1 MEWNRLENE
10 QFSPL
15 EAFTADEEG
24 KPPIQARHFP
34 MISICYVSVFGI
46 EHQSLLLSH
55 LFYPCVPCRRTMY
68 CLRIMNDVFR
78 VPYTFVYDSVWNG
91 DTTHI
96 ARICRQI
103 AFQLLCL
110 SNVCFDV
117 RLRTRRRVSSASISH
132 LSMGWVAIQ
141 CLFASIL
148 WHLIS
153 VAKSFSLSFS
163 CHGRLQQSLWSSQC
177 HSFSHWRN
185 AQSPIAYAVLH
196 EHGSTTMRWWA
207 IALYV
212 WANCKSI
219 FSRFFLW
226 LYNVYTLTSFD
237 ITMKSHL
244 QYIVCLLLTCALR
257 IQQYYIVWRNIF
269 Q

>member
-34 MISICYVSVFGI
+34 MTSICYVSVFGI

-117 RLRTRRRVSSASISH
+117 RLRTRRRVSFASISH

-141 CLFASIL
+141 CLFATIL

-153 VAKSFSLSFS
+153 VAKSFSLSPS
-163 CHGRLQQSLWSSQC
+163 RAIGGCNKVYGALNAIHSHIDETHNRLLPTQC
-177 HSFSHWRN
+177 YTST
-185 AQSPIAYAVLH
+185 AQLN
-196 EHGSTTMRWWA
+196 T
-207 IALYV
+207 
-212 WANCKSI
+212 
-219 FSRFFLW
+219 
-226 LYNVYTLTSFD
+226 
-237 ITMKSHL
+237 
-244 QYIVCLLLTCALR
+244 
-257 IQQYYIVWRNIF
+257 
-269 Q
+269 